1 MIYPW
6 HINMW
11 LGIALELAL
20 LTSLMAGIALY
31 QRWSP
36 LAPETSR
43 KLFHIGGG
51 LTTLTFPWVFT
62 DSRPIILLALITI
75 PSLLALKYIR
85 TFKGNLD
92 TVLYRIDRKSFG
104 EIYFPLSVS
113 LLFMIM
119 GTHPLLFIIPVLI
132 LTLADPM
139 AAIIGGHYGRLRY
152 LTIKGQKSIEGSAA
166 FFLVAFCCIYIPLLL
181 FTNIGNI
188 EDMLIATLV
197 ALLVMLVE
205 AVSWNGLDNLLIPL
219 ASSLLLLLILQ
230 LPIQI
235 LLLALAIVLSFL
247 ASVPLFVRL
256 YPVAK
261 NEEELC

>member
-1 MIYPW
+1 
-6 HINMW
+6 MW

-20 LTSLMAGIALY
+20 LASLMAGLTLY
-31 QRWSP
+31 QRWYP
-36 LAPETSR
+36 LSPETSR

-62 DSRPIILLALITI
+62 SSWPIILLALITI

-85 TFKGNLD
+85 SFKGNLG
-92 TVLYRIDRKSFG
+92 TILYRIDRKSFG
-104 EIYFPLSVS
+104 EIYFPLSVC
-113 LLFMIM
+113 LLFVIV

-139 AAIIGGHYGRLRY
+139 AAIIGGYYGRLRY

-166 FFLVAFCCIYIPLLL
+166 FFLVAFFCVHIPLLL
-181 FTNIGNI
+181 FTDTGRV
-188 EDMLIATLV
+188 EDVLIATLV

-219 ASSLLLLLILQ
+219 SSYFLLLLVFQ

-235 LLLALAIVLSFL
+235 LLLDPAIVLSL
-247 ASVPLFVRL
+247 LTTAYLFVRSH
-256 YPVAK
+256 PIAK
-261 NEEELC
+261 KEEKPC